1 MTISCMKWYNF
12 VNRRN
17 ELKLRVSK
25 MVQQMENVAVQE
37 VPEEVEVCQHHWLI
51 KAADGPLSAGIC
63 QTCGEIKEFKNYVET
78 ATWGDTRLINRQDP
92 VPATAVMAA
101 KMDSWEDE

>member
-1 MTISCMKWYNF
+1 
-12 VNRRN
+12 
-17 ELKLRVSK
+17 

>member
-51 KAADGPLSAGIC
+51 KAADGPMSAGIC
-63 QTCGEIKEFKNYVET
+63 QTCGETKEFKNYVET

-92 VPATAVMAA
+92 VPATAIMAA